1 MDDEIARLVTTKGLA
16 IVHKFAKQFASASNV
31 GIDVSDFVDLGT
43 EALMEVAPEYD
54 LAHKAQ
60 FTTYVTP
67 YVKGAM
73 QDAVRRKR
81 LELAVKD
88 HIGQAIDRE
97 ARRFSSVQPDDF
109 EIVFDSQ
116 EVNARRYDA
125 SLSDLALALA
135 AKAAGTVVR
144 LLRRGTE
151 DDLGDLEEHR
161 VVAGVISRT
170 VAKLPEVLQ
179 RLWDAHYVD
188 EQPLKEWAEAEGI
201 SDATAGRHHR
211 ALKDAL
217 REVLL
222 AEKIEGLPDVE

>member
-1 MDDEIARLVTTKGLA
+1 MI
-16 IVHKFAKQFASASNV
+16 
-31 GIDVSDFVDLGT
+31 
-43 EALMEVAPEYD
+43 
-54 LAHKAQ
+54 
-60 FTTYVTP
+60 
-67 YVKGAM
+67 
-73 QDAVRRKR
+73 
-81 LELAVKD
+81 
-88 HIGQAIDRE
+88 
-97 ARRFSSVQPDDF
+97 
-109 EIVFDSQ
+109 
-116 EVNARRYDA
+116 
-125 SLSDLALALA
+125 
-135 AKAAGTVVR
+135 R

-188 EQPLKEWAEAEGI
+188 EQPLKAWADAEGI

-222 AEKIEGLPDVE
+222 AEEIEGLPDVE